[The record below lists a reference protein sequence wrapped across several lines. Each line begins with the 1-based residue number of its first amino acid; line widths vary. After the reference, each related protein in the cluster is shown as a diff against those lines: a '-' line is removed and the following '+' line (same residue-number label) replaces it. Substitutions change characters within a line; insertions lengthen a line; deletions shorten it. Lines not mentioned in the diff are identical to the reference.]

1 VLYLHLYVQ
10 LRVEAELARKIDS
23 YMDTIAKLRE
33 DNESLRSELNA
44 KTRELSEIQADR
56 EAMSQLNEHR
66 NQSVSVLRKE
76 LASVISEL
84 NLVQEENQQL
94 RRKVFLKK

>member
-1 VLYLHLYVQ
+1 
-10 LRVEAELARKIDS
+10 
-23 YMDTIAKLRE
+23 
-33 DNESLRSELNA
+33 
-44 KTRELSEIQADR
+44 
-56 EAMSQLNEHR
+56 MSQLNEHR